1 MRALQGTN
9 GTKPSLGGMWWD
21 EALEH
26 SAFHV
31 PRSAH
36 YKEQGGGIALTVPP
50 SPSPPM
56 LHPQL
61 SLFLLVLVAEG
72 GAMSEGKCTAGD
84 GKCCAGTDRAA
95 RSPRPAVM
103 HIRCFISPRCCMGRA
118 GPGVPLWPGGG
129 HSQECLQLLLLP
141 SPQLSECT

>member
-1 MRALQGTN
+1 
-9 GTKPSLGGMWWD
+9 
-21 EALEH
+21 
-26 SAFHV
+26 
-31 PRSAH
+31 
-36 YKEQGGGIALTVPP
+36 
-50 SPSPPM
+50 
-56 LHPQL
+56 
-61 SLFLLVLVAEG
+61 
-72 GAMSEGKCTAGD
+72 MSEGKCTAGD